1 MKSSFTGWMLM
12 WNLKSGQL
20 FCNTVSLSG
29 KAAPARLQKRHWKVS
44 CRAAALSRTATP
56 AKPPGQRQTAG
67 SRVARGHGTHKPSL
81 TRIGQ
86 SPELW
91 MKGTG
96 RCSCRFCQWEA
107 CRRTAH
113 AGCRRPEAPLFVAG
127 RLASYRQK
135 ARQGKPHG
143 AASVRTSGG
152 YVGRSVACFTGK
164 TLPCYLS
171 GSGFPLSRVP

>member
-1 MKSSFTGWMLM
+1 MKSSFTGRILM

-44 CRAAALSRTATP
+44 CRLVALSRTATP
-56 AKPPGQRQTAG
+56 PKPPSLRQTAG
-67 SRVARGHGTHKPSL
+67 SRAARGHETHKPSL

-113 AGCRRPEAPLFVAG
+113 AGCRRPEAPPPAAG
-127 RLASYRQK
+127 RLASCRQK